1 MDAAA
6 PRKHPSVRVSS
17 VGVAREDGVDEA
29 HFRAEVREAMHSGA
43 HHHHMRLLHRREK
56 ESERRGSGETRC
68 VRDTAHKDI
77 AADAE
82 EEEETHR
89 VGNREAPVL
98 HLVYAEGRR
107 GTRKEGGAAHN
118 RAERRDGWKKGI
130 EETGRGRKEF
140 LTIALD
146 RWGVGG
152 DRKKQ
157 KEGGTTCRGAR
168 SNKQSRETNW
178 RKRYDEMDE

>member
-1 MDAAA
+1 ML
-6 PRKHPSVRVSS
+6 
-17 VGVAREDGVDEA
+17 AREDGEEEA
-29 HFRAEVREAMHSGA
+29 HSPEGRAHTEGPSRAEVREAMHSGA
-43 HHHHMRLLHRREK
+43 HHHHMRLPHLREK
-56 ESERRGSGETRC
+56 ESERRGSGETHC
-68 VRDTAHKDI
+68 GRDTAHKDI

-107 GTRKEGGAAHN
+107 GTTKEGGAAHN

-130 EETGRGRKEF
+130 EKKGRGRKEL

-157 KEGGTTCRGAR
+157 NEGGTTGEHGRVNRAEKQIGESDTMR
-168 SNKQSRETNW
+168 WMNK
-178 RKRYDEMDE
+178 